1 MCKRPSKTIF
11 LGKKSHSYPKNLFLL
26 RLLMPSSYHLMYIRG
41 LLHVQKREYE
51 EARQCFENSLSINPS
66 HVSSLFQLAKVYYQ
80 LAYNRLAEHTLK
92 IAVRIDPV
100 SEDIWSLLGLV
111 TEALA
116 LEYTHQGLVPL
127 DSRSSRSGS
136 LTSEEMTEGYSDD
149 EMNVKSGASLQQS
162 DFTKVESESTPTEET
177 VEGFNKEAAKLYA
190 MAAECHSI
198 ALSVQS
204 STPIVPFASIP
215 LTFE

>member
-1 MCKRPSKTIF
+1 
-11 LGKKSHSYPKNLFLL
+11 
-26 RLLMPSSYHLMYIRG
+26 MPTSYHLMYIRG
-41 LLHVQKREYE
+41 LIHVFKREFE
-51 EARQCFENSLSINPS
+51 EARQCLENSLSINPS

-116 LEYTHQGLVPL
+116 SEYTQQGFIPL
-127 DSRSSRSGS
+127 EPRLSRSGS
-136 LTSEEMTEGYSDD
+136 TREDNDGYSD
-149 EMNVKSGASLQQS
+149 EENMLFKTTSPTFQTS
-162 DFTKVESESTPTEET
+162 DFSKVESELTPTEET
-177 VEGFNKEAAKLYA
+177 VEGFNKEAAKLYE

-204 STPIVPFASIP
+204 SAPIVPFSSIP
-215 LTFE
+215 LAFE

>member
-1 MCKRPSKTIF
+1 
-11 LGKKSHSYPKNLFLL
+11 
-26 RLLMPSSYHLMYIRG
+26 MYIRG
-41 LLHVQKREYE
+41 LLHVHKREYE

-66 HVSSLFQLAKVYYQ
+66 HISSLFQLAKVYYQ

-100 SEDIWSLLGLV
+100 SEEIWSLLGLV

-127 DSRSSRSGS
+127 ESRSSRSGS
-136 LTSEEMTEGYSDD
+136 VTSEDNEGYSDD
-149 EMNVKSGASLQQS
+149 EMIQTYRQQGPTLQQP

-204 STPIVPFASIP
+204 SAPIVPFSSIP
-215 LTFE
+215 LTLE